1 MSARYFL
8 TMDDAA
14 IWAAR
19 DDVELLE
26 LDGGFTL
33 FDSTTGHAIFLNHT
47 ASQVLSLADGHT
59 GLIEMTRALA
69 TSYGVAP
76 EDIADDVRSAL
87 AALAAAGAVR
97 QVNA

>member
-1 MSARYFL
+1 
-8 TMDDAA
+8 MDDAA

-33 FDSTTGHAIFLNHT
+33 FDSTTGRAIFLNHT
-47 ASQVLSLADGHT
+47 ASQVLSLADGRT
-59 GLIEMTRALA
+59 GLTEMTTMLA
-69 TSYGVAP
+69 ATYGVAP

-97 QVNA
+97 QANA